1 MADTYDPYSGQRK
14 ALDRRSAV
22 MQALMSSAL
31 QPRPTQMAGRVAIR
45 QGPLDAIGRVATSYL
60 SNRGLEKTDQ
70 QYADLD
76 AKRVADERAA
86 LEQVLT
92 PGVNGEA
99 PDYRA
104 GMASPYDSV
113 RSVAKT
119 LHEKAQPKWD
129 VVEQYDEQGLP
140 RKVLLDMNN
149 PENTRPFG
157 GAKAPDRNKPF
168 NPDGSPNEAFQNYQT
183 GLRAAGRSASG
194 SSAQPY
200 FSPVDTSSGL
210 FRFNH
215 RDGSAVPLDAD
226 GKPLMRS
233 ASDPALQ
240 GEIAGAKAEG
250 KAGAIRTFNMAGL
263 GDTIAR
269 AEALLSGTSGQ
280 ALPTGSTIGSLY
292 DTAAGVVGMSPEGA
306 DEAQTMKSIGAALL
320 SKMPRMEGPQSDRD
334 SQLYREMAAAV
345 GDDTLPRSRRLAA
358 LEQVKQMWGKYEAQ
372 NAPAAPA
379 QPTPAS
385 PPPQGVPPDLWGAM
399 TPEERAL
406 WQ

>member
-22 MQALMSSAL
+22 MQALMASAM

-60 SNRGLEKTDQ
+60 SSKGLEKTDQ

-76 AKRVADERAA
+76 AKRVAAEQAA

-92 PGVNGEA
+92 PGVNGDA

-113 RSVAKT
+113 RSVSET
-119 LHEKAQPKWD
+119 LYKNAQPKRQ
-129 VVEQYDEQGLP
+129 VVEQYDEHGQP
-140 RKVLLDMNN
+140 RKVLVDLNN
-149 PENTRPFG
+149 PDDTRPFG
-157 GAKAPDRNKPF
+157 GSKAPDRNKPF
-168 NPDGSPNEAFQNYQT
+168 NPDGSPNQAYMDYEMAR
-183 GLRAAGRSASG
+183 RAAGKSPG

-215 RDGSAVPLDAD
+215 RDGSAVPLDVD

-233 ASDPALQ
+233 TSDPALQ
-240 GEIAGAKAEG
+240 GEIAGARAEG
-250 KAGAIRTFNMAGL
+250 KAGAIRTFNMDGL

-269 AEALLSGTSGQ
+269 AEALLSGTSGK

-292 DTAAGVVGMSPEGA
+292 DAAAGVVGMSPEGA

-372 NAPAAPA
+372 NAPAAAA
-379 QPTPAS
+379 QPAPAS
-385 PPPQGVPPDLWGAM
+385 TPPQGVPPDLWGAM